1 MGATVFLS
9 LVAALALSGSLG
21 ETPPIAATTLEEF
34 QRKKAWDEGA
44 TTGRGIRRRRRRR
57 RSLAG
62 EASGQ
67 GVRANGLGEK
77 LPTQSTQSK
86 DEKKSN
92 DPTEPPESWK
102 GAGGPFGLDG
112 DWRNALQEEGGD
124 GAEDGLRGEGC
135 MTHDN
140 RKEVKE
146 VLEKRKVD
154 PPRQKV
160 AVCLRTKD
168 YGRFLPEWVAF
179 HYAIGVDE
187 VSIYDDNSADQTSEV
202 LKPFVKAGIVRYIFD
217 MIPGRAAQMEPLNRC
232 LRHYI
237 NRKEEDPENAPS
249 WLLFHDTDEYAYP
262 RDTNI
267 TLFDALNK
275 HESTCC
281 ALVRRFQ
288 YGSGGHDEMP
298 RGLVM
303 DSFMAHQNYSSPN
316 PKVVVNLTPTES
328 DPVAP
333 PLKSMHKAEG
343 CKCLDLKQE
352 VLINHYL
359 GSRGDYLERVH
370 RYWSTYMAG
379 DNDPVHRLNQR
390 DVNDRV
396 SDTIT
401 HWSCSTREV
410 LYRVVNGLD
419 LQTGMPPST

>member
-1 MGATVFLS
+1 
-9 LVAALALSGSLG
+9 
-21 ETPPIAATTLEEF
+21 
-34 QRKKAWDEGA
+34 
-44 TTGRGIRRRRRRR
+44 
-57 RSLAG
+57 
-62 EASGQ
+62 
-67 GVRANGLGEK
+67 
-77 LPTQSTQSK
+77 
-86 DEKKSN
+86 
-92 DPTEPPESWK
+92 
-102 GAGGPFGLDG
+102 
-112 DWRNALQEEGGD
+112 
-124 GAEDGLRGEGC
+124 
-135 MTHDN
+135 MTH
-140 RKEVKE
+140 
-146 VLEKRKVD
+146 EKRKE
-154 PPRQKV
+154 V

-187 VSIYDDNSADQTSEV
+187 VSIYDDNSVDSTSEV
-202 LKPFVKAGIVRYIFD
+202 LKPFVNAGIVRYIFD
-217 MIPGRAAQMEPLNRC
+217 MIPRRAAQMEPLNRC

-237 NRKEEDPENAPS
+237 NRKKNDAENAPS
-249 WLLFHDTDEYAYP
+249 WLLFHDTDEYVYP
-262 RDTNI
+262 GDTSV
-267 TLFDALNK
+267 TLYDALKK

-281 ALVRRFQ
+281 AVVRRIQ
-288 YGSGGHDEMP
+288 YGSGGHQEMP

-303 DSFMAHQNYSSPN
+303 DSFLAHQNDSSHHAN

-343 CKCLDLKQE
+343 CGCLDLKRE

-401 HWSCSTREV
+401 HWSCATREV
-410 LYRVVNGLD
+410 LYRVDNGLD
-419 LQTGMPPST
+419 LQTGLPRST

>member
-1 MGATVFLS
+1 MMGAAVFLS
-9 LVAALALSGSLG
+9 LVAAVALSGSLG

-34 QRKKAWDEGA
+34 QRRKAWDEGA
-44 TTGRGIRRRRRRR
+44 TTGGGYRRRRRRR
-57 RSLAG
+57 RSLSG

-67 GVRANGLGEK
+67 DVPTVELGEK
-77 LPTQSTQSK
+77 LPTQSPQSK
-86 DEKKSN
+86 DEKKS
-92 DPTEPPESWK
+92 DDSTEPPESWK
-102 GAGGPFGLDG
+102 GGGGPFGLDG
-112 DWRNALQEEGGD
+112 DWRNALQEDGGD
-124 GAEDGLRGEGC
+124 GAENGLRGEAC
-135 MTHDN
+135 MTHDK
-140 RKEVKE
+140 RKE
-146 VLEKRKVD
+146 
-154 PPRQKV
+154 V

-187 VSIYDDNSADQTSEV
+187 VSIYDDNSADQTSAV
-202 LKPFVKAGIVRYIFD
+202 LKPFVNAGIVRYIFD
-217 MIPGRAAQMEPLNRC
+217 MIPSRRNAQMEPLNRC

-237 NRKEEDPENAPS
+237 NRKKDDPENAPS
-249 WLLFHDTDEYAYP
+249 WLLFHDNDEYVYP
-262 RDTNI
+262 RDTSI

-281 ALVRRFQ
+281 ALVRRIQ

-303 DSFMAHQNYSSPN
+303 DSFMAHQNDSSHHGN
-316 PKVVVNLTPTES
+316 PKVAVNLTPTES
-328 DPVAP
+328 HPVAP

-343 CKCLDLKQE
+343 CECLDLKQE

-379 DNDPVHRLNQR
+379 DNDPVHRLSQR

-410 LYRVVNGLD
+410 LYRVDNGLD
-419 LQTGMPPST
+419 LQTGLPPST